1 VYFSDEVMAA
11 TAEAARRI
19 GSQWIAEAPLRVH
32 SSSIAADGSPEW
44 HPSFARWLMRSE
56 RPPALGGDETLR
68 TTRVMRKLRKVAV
81 REYEVCY
88 RLLILHDTVAST
100 TRWLNER
107 ARANGIPLPP
117 RRDVHY
123 VEKDTIALFVVGID
137 WADAHW

>member
-1 VYFSDEVMAA
+1 
-11 TAEAARRI
+11 
-19 GSQWIAEAPLRVH
+19 
-32 SSSIAADGSPEW
+32 
-44 HPSFARWLMRSE
+44 
-56 RPPALGGDETLR
+56 
-68 TTRVMRKLRKVAV
+68 MRKLRKVAV